1 MMDPAA
7 MAAAAAADPMLH
19 ALPVAPVFIA
29 PPSYETTLAMATTTI
44 AILPSL
50 HPRPNH
56 SSIRALERDLFDKL
70 QAIQSSQSE
79 EWGFR
84 GLAEQP
90 AEYALKS
97 ATPWTDAPNPG
108 PHRPVGLNAQL
119 TRDAETIFDSAKMD
133 YLSQLN
139 VTQAI
144 INALNVA
151 VPKEFKRGETAAG
164 TIMGASPYRNN
175 NNPCTIL
182 LALRDLYGR
191 PSPAEKQ
198 ANNTTFAAPWNPAE
212 PIETYFDR
220 LEDCYVTALIASPPF
235 TIHHGTDDRHGHHD
249 STSHRP
255 LQPSPHGMGSHAS
268 CSQDMGH
275 PQKPLRRCLQ
285 PPPHFWHND
294 RWTGWLPSGRQCH

>member
-1 MMDPAA
+1 

-19 ALPVAPVFIA
+19 DALPVAPVFIA

-50 HPRPNH
+50 HPHPNH

-151 VPKEFKRGETAAG
+151 VPKEFKGGATAMVPSWEQAHTPT
-164 TIMGASPYRNN
+164 TI
-175 NNPCTIL
+175 IL
-182 LALRDLYGR
+182 A
-191 PSPAEKQ
+191 PS
-198 ANNTTFAAPWNPAE
+198 F
-212 PIETYFDR
+212 
-220 LEDCYVTALIASPPF
+220 
-235 TIHHGTDDRHGHHD
+235 
-249 STSHRP
+249 
-255 LQPSPHGMGSHAS
+255 
-268 CSQDMGH
+268 
-275 PQKPLRRCLQ
+275 
-285 PPPHFWHND
+285 
-294 RWTGWLPSGRQCH
+294 LPSGTCTGAHHPRRNKPTTAPSPLHGTRRNQSKHISIALKTAMSLPSSHPHHSPWHR